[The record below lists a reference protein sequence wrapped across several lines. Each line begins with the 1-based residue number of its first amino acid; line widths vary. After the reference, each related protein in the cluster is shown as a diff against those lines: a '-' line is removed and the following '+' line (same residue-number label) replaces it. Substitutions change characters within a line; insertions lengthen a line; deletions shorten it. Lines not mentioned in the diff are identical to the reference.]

1 MLAAFTT
8 CLSTPLAKAMPA
20 KKAMNAMPP
29 PVTHAEVGTRC
40 RLSVRAMNIRRS

>member
-20 KKAMNAMPP
+20 KNAMKAMPP
-29 PVTHAEVGTRC
+29 PVTQADVGTRC
-40 RLSVRAMNIRRS
+40 KLSVKAMNIRR